1 MKHAILI
8 KMALAKAGMSVSDL
22 SRHLE
27 NTDFPMS
34 KQTLGNKIK
43 SDRFTTDELEAIF
56 NAIGCEYK
64 ASVVFPDGTEI
75 K

>member
-8 KMALAKAGMSVSDL
+8 KMALAKAGMSVSGL

-34 KQTLGNKIK
+34 KMTLGNKIK
-43 SDRFTTDELEAIF
+43 SDRFTTDELEAISMRLGVSTKRLLCSLM
-56 NAIGCEYK
+56 AQR
-64 ASVVFPDGTEI
+64 
-75 K
+75 